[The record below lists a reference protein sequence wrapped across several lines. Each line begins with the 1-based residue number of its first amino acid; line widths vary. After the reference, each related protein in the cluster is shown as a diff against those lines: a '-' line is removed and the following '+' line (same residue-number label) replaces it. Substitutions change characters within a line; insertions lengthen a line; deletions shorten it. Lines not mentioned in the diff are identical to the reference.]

1 MVTTRDADPL
11 DAFSGA
17 AQAGFPG
24 AWDDDDD
31 EDWARGIEYAD
42 LPPQRR
48 VATGG

>member
-1 MVTTRDADPL
+1 VTADDARPDVL
-11 DAFSGA
+11 IGA

-24 AWDDDDD
+24 AWDEDAYADDYED
-31 EDWARGIEYAD
+31 EGIEYAG